1 MSSEQEH
8 KSEMINHEKENFI
21 KQKGAVFLEDGK
33 LVYPEQKY
41 FEQDLNYQFTF
52 DTSKYLGEFKCE
64 YYHLSRKYLN
74 TMCHRK
80 NLRLYYT
87 CARPVKQIK
96 ANFLLIH
103 GFGEHSSRYM
113 EVKFKFYCFILYLIN

>member
-1 MSSEQEH
+1 MSTDQEQ
-8 KSEMINHEKENFI
+8 KSEILSSYDKEIFI
-21 KQKGAVFLEDGK
+21 KQRGTVFLEDGK
-33 LVYPEQKY
+33 TLYPEQNF

-52 DTSKYLGEFKCE
+52 DNSKYLGEFQCE

-74 TMCHRK
+74 TLGNRK
-80 NLRLYYT
+80 NLKLYYT
-87 CARPVKQIK
+87 YAKPVKQIK

-113 EVKFKFYCFILYLIN
+113 EVSFSSNLGNQFF